1 MPPDSPLQILHLE
14 DEPKDAELVQTTLEA
29 EGIAC
34 DLTRVET
41 EAAFLHALELGGFH
55 LVLADYTLP
64 SFDGLSA
71 LDIAQRVSPEM
82 PFIFVSGTLD
92 ENVAIEALK
101 LGATDY
107 VFKTRLS
114 RIAPAVRRAIS
125 EGEQKTQRKRAEEA
139 LRKNEAYLAEAQRL
153 SQTGSWAWNPA
164 TRDISYWSEECYRVL
179 GFDSA
184 GPVPRFEALFQQIHP
199 DDQTVV
205 REQFERAIR
214 EKTDFET
221 EYRYEH
227 PAKGIRDIHAVG
239 HAVLTPSGD
248 LFEFVGTVIDI
259 TERKRAEEEL
269 QQLVDFVP
277 QIIVV
282 LDVDGKVIH
291 VNRVAREYSGL
302 TIEDY
307 QSMDVIGTVIHPHD
321 APEMRVSRQRAL
333 AGKDP
338 FEFEARLRGKDGVYR
353 WFLFR
358 YNPLI
363 EHGRVRR
370 WYASAT
376 EIESRKK
383 EEERVRKENV
393 RLEERTRI
401 AQELHDTLLQTFI
414 SASMHLNGALLD
426 LPPDSPVRPQFDRI
440 LQLMSK
446 GIEEGR
452 NAISGLRSS
461 DSHSSGNSDPGS
473 DLALALSRIKQ
484 ELEFESDIDFRVTVA
499 GRRKPLPQPIE
510 DEVYRI
516 GREALVNAFRH
527 SRAKRVDCEL
537 EYTDNDLRM
546 RIRDD
551 GCGIDPRTLQEGRA
565 GHWGLTGMR
574 ERATRMGGRLEI
586 SSCATGTEVRLSV
599 PTSAAFRALST

>member
-1 MPPDSPLQILHLE
+1 MPPDSHLRILHLE
-14 DEPKDAELVQTTLEA
+14 DEPKDAELVQATLEA
-29 EGIAC
+29 EGIAS
-34 DLTRVET
+34 DLIRVET
-41 EAAFLHALELGGFH
+41 EAAFLHALEQGGFH

-64 SFDGLSA
+64 SFDGISA
-71 LDIAQRVSPEM
+71 LGVAQRIAPEM

-153 SQTGSWAWNPA
+153 SQTGSWASNPS
-164 TRDISYWSEECYRVL
+164 TGEISYWSEECYRVL
-179 GFDSA
+179 GFDSD
-184 GPVPRFEALFQQIHP
+184 GPLPRFEAFFLRIHP
-199 DDQTVV
+199 DDQSVV

-214 EKTDFET
+214 EKSDFDMD
-221 EYRYEH
+221 YRYEH
-227 PAKGIRDIHAVG
+227 PAKGTRDIHAVG
-239 HAVLTPSGD
+239 HAILTLSGD
-248 LFEFVGTVIDI
+248 LLEFVGTVIDI
-259 TERKRAEEEL
+259 TERKVAEEEL

-282 LDVDGKVIH
+282 LDCDGRWLH
-291 VNRVAREYSGL
+291 VNRGAREYTGL
-302 TIEDY
+302 TNDDY
-307 QSMDVIGTVIHPHD
+307 QSIDVIHAVIHPDD
-321 APEMRVSRQRAL
+321 AAEMRVARQRAL
-333 AGKDP
+333 AGNDP
-338 FEFEARLRGKDGVYR
+338 FELEARLRGKDGVYR

-358 YNPLI
+358 YNPLV

-414 SASMHLNGALLD
+414 SASLHLNGALLD
-426 LPPDSPVRPQFDRI
+426 VAEDSPVKPQFERI
-440 LQLMSK
+440 LQLMNQ

-461 DSHSSGNSDPGS
+461 DSDDSS
-473 DLALALSRIKQ
+473 DLVPALSRIKR
-484 ELEFESDIDFRVTVA
+484 ELEIPSGIDFRFTVV
-499 GRRKPLPQPIE
+499 GLPKPLPQPIE
-510 DEVYRI
+510 EEIYRI
-516 GREALVNAFRH
+516 AREALVNAFRH
-527 SRAKRVDCEL
+527 SCARRVECVL
-537 EYTDNDLRM
+537 EYADNDLHL
-546 RIRDD
+546 RIGDD
-551 GCGIDPRTLQEGRA
+551 GCGIDPRMLQGGRD

-574 ERATRMGGRLEI
+574 ERATRIGGVLEI
-586 SSCATGTEVRLSV
+586 SSGAAGTEVHLSI
-599 PTSAAFRALST
+599 PTSVAAQAHVT